1 MKSKKLTIAMLL
13 AALLL
18 GVVPTAIASIDG
30 RDSEVPG
37 TPTPTTTPPV
47 PEDSGPDTDD
57 DRARDVVHPDDVI
70 VDGSL
75 CTGFDCVNGESFG
88 FDTIRL
94 KENNLRIHF
103 DDTSNSASF
112 PDNDWRIVINE
123 SANGGAEF
131 FAIQD
136 ATSGR
141 QVFRIEA
148 RAPSNSL
155 YVDDGGRIG
164 LGTANPVLNLHT
176 VTGNTPALRLEQNGS
191 SGFTAQTFDIA
202 ANEAS
207 FFIRDATNGST
218 LPFRIRPG
226 APSSS
231 IDIAAGGNIGFG
243 TSSPTA
249 SMHLKR
255 TDGTAVLKVEETS
268 VTKTNRQVLQLVNN
282 GGAQFSFNNGVN
294 EWRAGTDNAGTVRID
309 VLDGAGDIEFRLDTD
324 GNLEIAGTLTENSD
338 VNAKHDIQQM
348 DAAAILASVLGLQV
362 SEWSYNGETV
372 RHIGPMAQDFAAA
385 FGLGAKTTSIAT
397 RDIAGVALLSIQAL
411 AAENAELK
419 ARVDSLEQRLAELEA
434 KVDAG

>member
-1 MKSKKLTIAMLL
+1 
-13 AALLL
+13 
-18 GVVPTAIASIDG
+18 
-30 RDSEVPG
+30 
-37 TPTPTTTPPV
+37 
-47 PEDSGPDTDD
+47 
-57 DRARDVVHPDDVI
+57 
-70 VDGSL
+70 
-75 CTGFDCVNGESFG
+75 
-88 FDTIRL
+88 
-94 KENNLRIHF
+94 
-103 DDTSNSASF
+103 
-112 PDNDWRIVINE
+112 
-123 SANGGAEF
+123 
-131 FAIQD
+131 
-136 ATSGR
+136 
-141 QVFRIEA
+141 
-148 RAPSNSL
+148 
-155 YVDDGGRIG
+155 
-164 LGTANPVLNLHT
+164 
-176 VTGNTPALRLEQNGS
+176 
-191 SGFTAQTFDIA
+191 
-202 ANEAS
+202 
-207 FFIRDATNGST
+207 

-231 IDIAAGGNIGFG
+231 IDIAAGGSIGFG
-243 TSSPTA
+243 TASPTA

-338 VNAKHDIQQM
+338 VNAKHDIQQT